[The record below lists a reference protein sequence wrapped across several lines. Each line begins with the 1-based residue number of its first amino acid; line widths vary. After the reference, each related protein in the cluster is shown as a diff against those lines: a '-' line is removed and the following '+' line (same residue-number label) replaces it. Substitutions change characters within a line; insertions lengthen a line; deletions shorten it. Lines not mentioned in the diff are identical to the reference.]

1 MQNANNKILGISDL
15 SSECNEEIPLV
26 IEGYQFFSNI
36 SQVIRNIKLGIAN
49 LSVFWVMILPVW
61 YYFRRTVF
69 LILSALS
76 SCIVDMTSR
85 KVFNQFI
92 DRIVYWFTE
101 LKQRSCEQNCE
112 NDNYVWKSIVITSCF
127 GDKSDWNMRVILTL
141 KTTFKIALSKRQMTS
156 KAAALN
162 SFQNRNLHERA
173 QWKLAGFDVRSK
185 IFPKNFTFWKAL
197 SKS

>member
-101 LKQRSCEQNCE
+101 LEQRSCEQNCE
-112 NDNYVWKSIVITSCF
+112 NDNYTWKSIVITSCF
-127 GDKSDWNMRVILTL
+127 GDKSDWNMRFISDPEVR
-141 KTTFKIALSKRQMTS
+141 KKFYPH
-156 KAAALN
+156 
-162 SFQNRNLHERA
+162 QNRTREPHPHPHR
-173 QWKLAGFDVRSK
+173 
-185 IFPKNFTFWKAL
+185 FPKPHLF
-197 SKS
+197 SKPHPYPHPHHKTAPIFYIRNDIS

>member
-76 SCIVDMTSR
+76 SCIVDMTSS
-85 KVFNQFI
+85 KVFNRFI

-112 NDNYVWKSIVITSCF
+112 NDNYTWKCIVITSCF

-162 SFQNRNLHERA
+162 GFQNRNLHERA

-197 SKS
+197 LSK